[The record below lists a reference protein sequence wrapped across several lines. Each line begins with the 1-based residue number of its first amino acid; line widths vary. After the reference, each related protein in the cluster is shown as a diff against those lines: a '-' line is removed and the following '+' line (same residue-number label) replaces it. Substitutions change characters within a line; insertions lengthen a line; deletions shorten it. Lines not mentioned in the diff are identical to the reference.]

1 MVEKLVACHNE
12 HSIGKWFGACNQLK
26 NDLDECFFMEK
37 EIKRRANL
45 AKARDFDTN
54 FEEYLQKKEAAEA
67 AAAAAAASAASA
79 TSKSIP
85 K

>member
-1 MVEKLVACHNE
+1 M
-12 HSIGKWFGACNQLK
+12 K

-45 AKARDFDTN
+45 AKARDFDTK